1 MEPLEVQ
8 RRYVP
13 HFEGLIYGKVE
24 PEAQG
29 HDSTFTFCHAH
40 LKKAILLLKMAKS
53 PVFLQGT
60 VYTILLTNTNPV
72 VSDSGATLKFQFS
85 SLKNI
90 SHTDF
95 QLNFSTPGIL
105 VAIRSTGKKLQ
116 EYITGVNGFQKFLCV
131 VDLHEKTDF

>member
-1 MEPLEVQ
+1 MKILRDVEGTFYDSYRIQGLES
-8 RRYVP
+8 RCGP
-13 HFEGLIYGKVE
+13 CIFI
-24 PEAQG
+24 
-29 HDSTFTFCHAH
+29 
-40 LKKAILLLKMAKS
+40 
-53 PVFLQGT
+53 
-60 VYTILLTNTNPV
+60 NTNPV

-85 SLKNI
+85 SLKNT

>member
-1 MEPLEVQ
+1 MSSQNPSARKESC
-8 RRYVP
+8 
-13 HFEGLIYGKVE
+13 K
-24 PEAQG
+24 QG
-29 HDSTFTFCHAH
+29 PRTD
-40 LKKAILLLKMAKS
+40 
-53 PVFLQGT
+53 
-60 VYTILLTNTNPV
+60 NTNPV

-85 SLKNI
+85 SLKNT

-105 VAIRSTGKKLQ
+105 VAIRSTGKKLK

>member
-1 MEPLEVQ
+1 MSA
-8 RRYVP
+8 RFSY
-13 HFEGLIYGKVE
+13 
-24 PEAQG
+24 
-29 HDSTFTFCHAH
+29 D
-40 LKKAILLLKMAKS
+40 ILS
-53 PVFLQGT
+53 G
-60 VYTILLTNTNPV
+60 NTNPV

-85 SLKNI
+85 SLKNT